1 MSFGPVLRVV
11 TVSTWTAVVLC
22 GCQGDDNALPLPVD
36 AGSHS
41 DATVHDGG
49 VEASSDGALSDA
61 HLSTDAKGTDAKDGG
76 LPGPS
81 SDDGPTDDDASSTDG
96 TMAE

>member
-1 MSFGPVLRVV
+1 MPFGPVLRVV

-61 HLSTDAKGTDAKDGG
+61 HLSTDAKDGG